1 MAASGIDVTIEEVG
15 VRITG
20 GVDAAKAEA
29 ELSAKPYAGW
39 MCLIPSPTA
48 AQCPVEALKARAG
61 LRFEHVGVEMP
72 QDANRAQG
80 ERVHEALTALDG
92 VRPLWISCASG
103 ARAGAALL
111 IHLGKSR
118 GWSTDEAFAWAASK
132 GLTLADPARAWV
144 AACLDKPAAA
154 AVARPTGADGSGAA
168 LVFRQLFDPVS
179 STYTYLLGDPASG
192 EAVVIDPV
200 LEHAKRD
207 ATTAN
212 ELGLTIKYAINTHV
226 HADHVSGTSALRT
239 LLARQVGGAPKSVL
253 AAASKAEADV
263 LVSEGDVITF
273 GSRHLRVLATPG
285 HTDGCLTFVLDDAS
299 MAFTGDALL
308 IRGCGRTDFQQ
319 GSAEALYDNVVG
331 KIFTLPETTL
341 LYPGHDYSGRM
352 VTSVAEER
360 RFNPRLTKGK
370 AAFVKIMAE
379 LGLPRP
385 KLIDVAVPAN
395 MKDGVVV
402 EAPAAPAPAADGG
415 AGAGASAA
423 APAAPAGG
431 K

>member
-1 MAASGIDVTIEEVG
+1 MPSLPYSIRVPF
-15 VRITG
+15 
-20 GVDAAKAEA
+20 
-29 ELSAKPYAGW
+29 SAR
-39 MCLIPSPTA
+39 T
-48 AQCPVEALKARAG
+48 
-61 LRFEHVGVEMP
+61 FE
-72 QDANRAQG
+72 
-80 ERVHEALTALDG
+80 
-92 VRPLWISCASG
+92 S
-103 ARAGAALL
+103 
-111 IHLGKSR
+111 
-118 GWSTDEAFAWAASK
+118 
-132 GLTLADPARAWV
+132 LA
-144 AACLDKPAAA
+144 
-154 AVARPTGADGSGAA
+154 
-168 LVFRQLFDPVS
+168 
-179 STYTYLLGDPASG
+179 G

-212 ELGLTIKYAINTHV
+212 ELGLTIRYAINTHVSGCRSGSHLCALFAIPSNCSSCCPGLPFPAASYASACRPLSLICPHQPPLSLCCPLRFLLLFMQV

-263 LVSEGDVITF
+263 FVSEGDVITF

-299 MAFTGDALL
+299 MAFTGEPSCMASRSSAASCHPTTFPYLTCCPTCSAPRLPHCALCFSPSFRPPPLPLVPSAASAGDALL

-319 GSAEALYDNVVG
+319 GSAESLYDNVVG
-331 KIFTLPETTL
+331 KIFSLPETTL

-423 APAAPAGG
+423 PAPAAAPAGG